1 MTTLRDHFQSVNH
14 ANHTLSPLRDCRHQ
28 SRCVSGRGGVANCL
42 LMIHAELTGHY
53 RDDARYPAAMVNI
66 TNRCNLSCAHCFI
79 YRDGNPNES
88 PASVRDEMS
97 DAAIIETLT
106 GLRDRHGIATM
117 LWMGGE
123 PLLRH
128 RLLEQGVRLFARN
141 TVTTNGTVPLV
152 DLGPDV
158 LYVVS
163 LDGPEDIND
172 ALRGQGTYRRVLRTL
187 SRLPADFTCPVQ
199 VQCVVTKRNQ
209 DRLEELVEAVRATR
223 AAWMT
228 FSFYVPRA
236 NDVSGDAW
244 AANDERAAAV
254 HEVMRL
260 KARYPGFV
268 RNSARSLE
276 LMLPPYVAR
285 VIAACPSQANVL
297 PLWMDGD
304 RFITPFCCYG
314 NDVDCERCGAWVVF
328 SLAAKLGIGELPAQF
343 A

>member
-1 MTTLRDHFQSVNH
+1 
-14 ANHTLSPLRDCRHQ
+14 
-28 SRCVSGRGGVANCL
+28 
-42 LMIHAELTGHY
+42 MIHAELTGHY

-128 RLLEQGVRLFARN
+128 QLLAEGVRVFARN
-141 TVTTNGTVPLV
+141 TITTNGTVPLV
-152 DLGPDV
+152 DFGPEV

-163 LDGPEDIND
+163 LDGPEDLND
-172 ALRGQGTYRRVLRTL
+172 ALRGQGTYRKVMRTL
-187 SRLPADFTCPVQ
+187 SRLPAEFRSRVQ
-199 VQCVVTKRNQ
+199 SQCVVTRRNQ
-209 DRLEELVEAVRATR
+209 GRLEELVEAVRATR

-236 NDVSGDAW
+236 NDTSGDAW
-244 AANDERAAAV
+244 ATNDERAVAV
-254 HEVMRL
+254 REVMRL

-276 LMLPPYVAR
+276 LMLPPHCIR
-285 VIAACPSQANVL
+285 VTAACPAQDNVL
-297 PLWMDGD
+297 ALWMDGE

-328 SLAAKLGIGELPAQF
+328 SLAAKLGMDDVSAQL